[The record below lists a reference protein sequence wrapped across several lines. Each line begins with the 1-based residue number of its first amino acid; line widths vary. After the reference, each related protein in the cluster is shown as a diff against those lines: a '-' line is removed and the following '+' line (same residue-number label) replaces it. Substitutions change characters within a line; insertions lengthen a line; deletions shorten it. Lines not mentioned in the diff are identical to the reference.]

1 MKRLARRAPS
11 ALVTAVVVLLLAL
24 FIAYPIGAI
33 LSESVVISGP
43 MPPHRLKEV
52 TRDALDRLPAER
64 RGANL
69 ERWVG
74 AATEKERV
82 EATAMAFRLAGF
94 PVAWDVKAAYSDQA
108 NAIQVALARL
118 DDDERNAVEQEYP
131 IAIAM
136 LHKRVALA
144 FQARE
149 QLGPEAFDRLRSGTE
164 ERRGL
169 DHYLAVFAD
178 PYLARAAWNS
188 LVLGTVAS
196 VLTVMLSFALTYG
209 INRGG
214 VPWPSLT
221 RAVVLLPIVAPPV
234 LVATA
239 TLMLFGRRG
248 LITHTLLDRTFGL
261 IDADVTN
268 LYGFAG
274 VVFAQMLSFVPA
286 AAIVLDNVLRKQDG
300 RVEEAAAGLGAGRAT
315 IFREVTLPLAWPGI
329 KRALVLVFILSL
341 TDFGNPL
348 LLGRDTPVIAGI
360 IYDEMTAFRNTPLA
374 AALCVW
380 LVVPALLLFL
390 AFEAIGRRVRYAT
403 GDGSAVP
410 PELGLSRT
418 WRTGLTAIAAT
429 VSLLVIAVYAIMALG
444 AVTRVWGV
452 DWSLTL
458 GYFTAGGVDVG
469 LAGSGYGSSDRG
481 LGLVWESVQVA
492 AVAGPLGGLLGIVI
506 AYVVDR
512 LKPPAANLIAFLALI
527 PAVLPGIIFGIGY
540 IVAFNL
546 PLGVKALSLTGT
558 SAILV
563 LNILFSN
570 VFVGVL
576 AARAALQRL
585 DPTVEEAAESL
596 GAGLVARFAL
606 VVLPMLRSAFLLGT
620 LYVFVDGLTTLSS
633 VIFLVSG
640 DHKLA
645 SVAIFNHANSS
656 EYGYAAAKSVVMMAI
671 VGVTMLL
678 IWLYERQKPAA
689 RRSAPATPASALSE
703 RRLATVGGE

>member
-1 MKRLARRAPS
+1 MKRFLRHAPGT
-11 ALVTAVVVLLLAL
+11 LVTAIVVLLLAL
-24 FIAYPIGAI
+24 FIAYPIGAV

-43 MPPHRLKEV
+43 MPPYRLKEV
-52 TRDALDRLPAER
+52 TSEALDLLSPER
-64 RGANL
+64 RAANL
-69 ERWVG
+69 ERWAG
-74 AATEKERV
+74 GATEKERV
-82 EATAMAFRLAGF
+82 EATAMAFRLVGA
-94 PVAWDVKAAYSDQA
+94 PVTWDVKAAFSDQSS
-108 NAIQVALARL
+108 AIAKAMERL
-118 DDDERNAVEQEYP
+118 DTSVRDSVEQEYP
-131 IAIAM
+131 VAVAM

-149 QLGPEAFDRLRSGTE
+149 ALGPAAFDRLRSGTE

-169 DHYLAVFAD
+169 DHYLAVIAD
-178 PYLARAAWNS
+178 PYLARAAINS
-188 LVLGTVAS
+188 LTLSVIAS
-196 VLTVMLSFALTYG
+196 VVTIIVALALAYG

-214 VPWPSLT
+214 VPRPALV
-221 RAVVLLPIVAPPV
+221 RGIVLLPIVAPPV

-248 LITHTLLDRTFGL
+248 LVTHTLLDRTLGL

-274 VVFAQMLSFVPA
+274 IVFAQTLSFVPA
-286 AAIVLDNVLRKQDG
+286 AFIVLDNVLRRQDG
-300 RVEEAAAGLGAGRAT
+300 RVEEAAAGLGAGRAA

-348 LLGRDTPVIAGI
+348 LLGRDTPVVAGI

-380 LVVPALLLFL
+380 LIVPALLLFL
-390 AFEAIGRRVRYAT
+390 VFETIGRRGRYAT
-403 GDGSAVP
+403 GDGSAAP
-410 PELGLSRT
+410 PELGLSRG
-418 WRTGLTAIAAT
+418 WRVGLTAVAGV
-429 VSLLVIAVYAIMALG
+429 VSLFVIAIYATMALG

-452 DWSLTL
+452 DWSFTA

-492 AVAGPLGGLLGIVI
+492 AIAGPLGGLLGIVI

-512 LKPPAANLIAFLALI
+512 LKPPAADLIAFLALT

-540 IVAFNL
+540 IVAFNV
-546 PLGVKALSLTGT
+546 PFGFKALSLTGT
-558 SAILV
+558 SSVLV

-596 GAGLVARFAL
+596 GAGLVARFTL

-656 EYGYAAAKSVVMMAI
+656 EYGYAAAKSVIMMVI
-671 VGVTMLL
+671 VGVSMLL
-678 IWLYERQKPAA
+678 IWLYERQKPVSRQA
-689 RRSAPATPASALSE
+689 APAVPPSLPE
-703 RRLATVGGE
+703 RRLAAAAGE